1 MEISAIK
8 ERLRL
13 SEVLSHYGLS
23 PKNKML
29 RCFMHDDKT
38 ASLQVNLEKDFYKC
52 HACGKTG
59 DVIQFIEDYEKISKH
74 EAIKK
79 AKFLV
84 DGLQLSVDGKEPD
97 NKQPSTNNNTRGTA
111 KPGQADPSGE
121 KSALLLEDTPKDMQG
136 GTAKWQGEFLARM
149 LSYFKNALH
158 ASGPAK
164 EYVAKRGLDNAVLEI
179 GYNSGQFHHGE
190 RKTEELLK
198 KSLEIGLLLDKGL
211 INNRTKEKAYQ
222 VFANKCLI
230 FPLKNKED
238 EIVSLY
244 GRSILDH
251 DATEGSAQVKAKHFY
266 LKNRSGLYPGYPDS
280 GTKKLIVTE
289 AIIDCASLLQI
300 RPIVQKGC
308 QTELVEMISCFG
320 ANGLND
326 EILSVIKELPKLE
339 EIIFCFD
346 QDKAGREAVEKYTVL
361 LKEHLPSKQNDR
373 FLTKEAVDGSL
384 IMSQVAYSFVEL
396 PCKDINETLQLHD
409 ETLFTELLENRI
421 FIFSNENGTGRR
433 AGLKHQFHTA
443 DSLSS
448 DKVTGLNPAEI
459 TTPKSIPSEKD
470 NWHSATE
477 FLEQKDLLKN
487 LNQLIEKAGII
498 GEEQSRLLLFLITIS
513 YLNKSP
519 LHGIVQGSSGSGKTH
534 IISRIADMMPPEDVL
549 RFTRI
554 TESSLYNWGEFDL
567 FGKIII
573 IEDLDGLKEDALY
586 ALREFISN
594 QVLRSSVTIKDKK
607 GNNKSSHKI
616 VKGQFSSLSATTKG
630 ETYEDNMNRSFIVAV
645 DESDEQTDK
654 IISYQNRRNA
664 GEIDR
669 SDQEKAIGF
678 IQKIVRNLKHYE
690 VINPYATQI
699 QLPNNVKNK
708 RRLNEMF
715 QAIIKQVTFIN
726 QYQRQVAPAGNY
738 LITEI
743 EDIENAVEILFESI
757 ILKIDELDGSLRQ
770 FFEKLKKA
778 FKDDQFSR
786 FDAMAVTGFKKTQ
799 LQFYLNDLVRLE
811 YLKQIG
817 FANKGFT
824 YKISYND
831 NIQRVRKDLKEAFI
845 KQLEELKRKK

>member
-8 ERLRL
+8 DRLRL
-13 SEVLSHYGLS
+13 SEVLSHYGLK
-23 PKNKML
+23 PKNNML
-29 RCFMHDDKT
+29 KCFWHNDNT
-38 ASLQVNLEKDFYKC
+38 ASLQVNLEKNFYKC
-52 HACGKTG
+52 HACGKSG

-74 EAIKK
+74 EAINK
-79 AKFLV
+79 AKSFL
-84 DGLQLSVDGKEPD
+84 L
-97 NKQPSTNNNTRGTA
+97 NNTAQSQYSADRGTA

-121 KSALLLEDTPKDMQG
+121 RSALFLEDTPKDIQG
-136 GTAKWQGEFLARM
+136 GTAKWQGEFLGRM
-149 LSYFKNALH
+149 LAYFKNALH
-158 ASGPAK
+158 ASKPARDYL
-164 EYVAKRGLDNAVLEI
+164 EKRGLDNTVLEI

-230 FPLKNKED
+230 FPLKNKEN

-244 GRSILDH
+244 GRSILDN
-251 DATEGSAQVKAKHFY
+251 ASTGSAQVKAKHFY
-266 LKNRSGLYPGYPDS
+266 LKNRSGLYPGYPKS

-300 RPIVQKGC
+300 KPIVQKGC
-308 QTELVEMISCFG
+308 QTELVEVISCFG

-326 EILSVIKELPKLE
+326 EILSAIKGLAELE

-346 QDKAGREAVEKYTVL
+346 QDKAGKEAVEKYAKLLQADLLTASQTVGL
-361 LKEHLPSKQNDR
+361 
-373 FLTKEAVDGSL
+373 
-384 IMSQVAYSFVEL
+384 SFVEL
-396 PCKDINETLQLHD
+396 PCKDVNETLQLHD
-409 ETLFTELLENRI
+409 EEIFVKLLEERK
-421 FIFSNENGTGRR
+421 FIFSDEIE
-433 AGLKHQFHTA
+433 
-443 DSLSS
+443 SLDTQINKNSTVNKQ
-448 DKVTGLNPAEI
+448 KVTGLNPVEI
-459 TTPKSIPSEKD
+459 TTPADPTKETRSIPPKVSPGNVTD
-470 NWHSATE
+470 
-477 FLEQKDLLKN
+477 FLQQKDLLKN

-645 DESDEQTDK
+645 DESDRQTDK

-669 SDQEKAIGF
+669 SEQEKAIGF

-708 RRLNEMF
+708 RRLN
-715 QAIIKQVTFIN
+715 
-726 QYQRQVAPAGNY
+726 
-738 LITEI
+738 
-743 EDIENAVEILFESI
+743 
-757 ILKIDELDGSLRQ
+757 
-770 FFEKLKKA
+770 
-778 FKDDQFSR
+778 
-786 FDAMAVTGFKKTQ
+786 
-799 LQFYLNDLVRLE
+799 
-811 YLKQIG
+811 
-817 FANKGFT
+817 
-824 YKISYND
+824 
-831 NIQRVRKDLKEAFI
+831 
-845 KQLEELKRKK
+845 